1 MANFDFILPSDSKLY
16 KGENEKV
23 VFTDDTHTWFAEEEI
38 TAQKINEYPNVI
50 HIPGFDLD
58 KAIEL
63 DREKEKR
70 KPKLRMLPPINILS

>member
-1 MANFDFILPSDSKLY
+1 MANFDFILPIDSKLY
-16 KGENEKV
+16 KKSSK
-23 VFTDDTHTWFAEEEI
+23 
-38 TAQKINEYPNVI
+38 KINEYPNVI
-50 HIPGFDLD
+50 HIPDFDLE